1 MKFDGNNCNQL
12 NAHWKI
18 SSKNKLVYL
27 FVWFLNTNGFI
38 YNNVMVFLHWI
49 YSTKH
54 KWIRLRFIFTIQN
67 LQEYFNDKI
76 WTIINSKFASLKII
90 YHL

>member
-38 YNNVMVFLHWI
+38 YNNVMVFFALTKPHKTYMKKIEI
-49 YSTKH
+49 Y
-54 KWIRLRFIFTIQN
+54 L
-67 LQEYFNDKI
+67 Y
-76 WTIINSKFASLKII
+76 NSKSSRIF
-90 YHL
+90 